1 MWWRK
6 RLILTVIYSSNKNIN
21 NSNVN
26 KKYTYDRIDN
36 YNGHIKKL
44 YNWDEKMQIIRFMQ
58 RKRMTIITIVVVV
71 VVVRLSVIV
80 RTLIANIPITR
91 LTVTVIII
99 WSIKTV
105 MTIMQIIRFV
115 MNRNS

>member
-1 MWWRK
+1 
-6 RLILTVIYSSNKNIN
+6 
-21 NSNVN
+21 
-26 KKYTYDRIDN
+26 
-36 YNGHIKKL
+36 
-44 YNWDEKMQIIRFMQ
+44 MQIIRFML

-99 WSIKTV
+99 
-105 MTIMQIIRFV
+105 
-115 MNRNS
+115 